1 MEKVGNIL
9 AKIDKSMAPTP
20 SAGAMPKREKYAWAT
35 ESDPGEFMMVPK
47 TDLNIDGTYQRGE
60 VSKAKVLDIA
70 KKWDWK
76 LFGALSVVM
85 REDGTLWVYDGGHR
99 TRAAFYRDDITDL
112 PCMVFEVKTRTD
124 EAKAF
129 VGANTMKSNVSA
141 FHVYRASVK
150 AKEPVA
156 LATQAIL
163 QKFGYEV
170 TQDGKRSFGFSAI
183 STLKRLVEE
192 DASLA
197 ERVFYVCTEIAI
209 AGEQTPASILQ
220 GLFILAK
227 KLEGKVDILAHV
239 HKEKLVKCGIA
250 GIEAAIRREKH
261 IVGKGGQIVEAKA
274 ILDLINHGKRRKIH
288 W

>member
-1 MEKVGNIL
+1 MENIL
-9 AKIDKSMAPTP
+9 AKTDKSMAPNPT
-20 SAGAMPKREKYAWAT
+20 AGAVPKREKFAWTT
-35 ESDPGEFMMVPK
+35 ESDPGAFMMVPK
-47 TDLNIDGTYQRGE
+47 KDLNIDGTYQRGE
-60 VSKAKVLDIA
+60 VSKAKVLEIA

-99 TRAAFYRDDITDL
+99 TRAAFYRDDIADL
-112 PCMVFEVKTRTD
+112 PCMVFEVKTRID

-163 QKFGYEV
+163 QKFGYEA
-170 TQDGKRSFGFSAI
+170 TQDGKKAFGFSAI
-183 STLKRLVEE
+183 ATLKNLVAE
-192 DASLA
+192 DAKLA
-197 ERVFYVCTEIAI
+197 EKVFSVCAEIAVD
-209 AGEQTPASILQ
+209 GEQTPAGTFR
-220 GLFILAK
+220 GLFVLAK
-227 KLEGKVDILAHV
+227 KLDGKVDILANG
-239 HKEKLVKCGIA
+239 HKETLVKRGIA

-261 IVGKGGQIVEAKA
+261 IAGQGGQLVEAKA
-274 ILDLINHGKRRKIH
+274 ILDLLNHGKRRKLH